1 MELKIPHD
9 GAINPRITAA
19 KFYEKRQ
26 GLRNEFEY
34 PEGRSLGRNDMQE
47 HEDFSKDRDPSSA
60 RSANS
65 NSMSIKSRLQFKS
78 Y

>member
-26 GLRNEFEY
+26 RLRNTFEY
-34 PEGRSLGRNDMQE
+34 PEGRSLGRNDMRG
-47 HEDFSKDRDPSSA
+47 HGDFSKDLSSV
-60 RSANS
+60 RLANS
-65 NSMSIKSRLQFKS
+65 NIAHMYESSWTT
-78 Y
+78 